1 MNSSA
6 LLRWLRRHS
15 KLVAL
20 TVGCSAALAMA
31 VIRGG
36 DPVDPLAGTIIVL
49 PPKPVSP
56 FTLRSQLRSTTLAT
70 RIVATRS
77 VLLDPPRYAR
87 GSLRIAIANSSR
99 DVDPET
105 FLPLATILSTP
116 TLDDTTRGAA
126 ALSLARLGASRAAT
140 SDLRW
145 SNAVSSVV
153 TCIGGG
159 PLWTTHVRRSCLEAA
174 GIAKLSSTAGAL
186 RATATSANEDATVAL
201 AASRSYTRLT
211 GARATRDVAPIDP
224 PPGEVL
230 P

>member
-6 LLRWLRRHS
+6 LRWLRRHS

-36 DPVDPLAGTIIVL
+36 DPVDPLAGTIVVL

-56 FTLRSQLRSTTLAT
+56 FTLRAQLRSTTVAT
-70 RIVATRS
+70 RLAATRS
-77 VLLDPPRYAR
+77 VLLDPLRYVR
-87 GSLRIAIANSSR
+87 GTVRIAIANASR

-105 FLPLATILSTP
+105 FQPLATILSTP

-126 ALSLARLGASRAAT
+126 ALALARLGASRAAT

-159 PLWTTHVRRSCLEAA
+159 PPWTTHVRRSCLEAA

-211 GARATRDVAPIDP
+211 GARATRDAAPIDP